1 MLAESR
7 GAARAAL
14 AVACVVILSIAF
26 LAGRAT
32 IAGQKQP
39 VVPGP
44 YRVVDGVSLGFAQT
58 EAGAEAAA
66 AHYLLELERA
76 MDTLSAQR
84 TATVA
89 GLVSTSSEARAIGAH
104 AASVIALEQSH
115 GAPLRRV
122 AVSTD
127 PVSYS
132 AAAAQ
137 ITDLESWIYATS
149 SQEALWAIES
159 VSLTWQDGD
168 WRVSAIV
175 GAAPSANESLADL
188 RRQLTF
194 PGAGDAS
201 VR

>member
-1 MLAESR
+1 MLAEPR
-7 GAARAAL
+7 VATRAAI

-32 IAGQKQP
+32 SAGQKPP

-44 YRVVDGVSLGFAQT
+44 YRVVDGVSLGFAHT
-58 EAGAEAAA
+58 EVGAEAAA

-84 TATVA
+84 TTTVSA
-89 GLVSTSSEARAIGAH
+89 LVATSSEARAIGAH

-132 AAAAQ
+132 ASTAQ
-137 ITDLESWIYATS
+137 ITVLESWIYATS
-149 SQEALWAIES
+149 AQEALWAIER

-168 WRVSAIV
+168 WRVTAIA
-175 GAAPSANESLADL
+175 GAAPAANESLADL
-188 RRQLTF
+188 RSQLTF
-194 PGAGDAS
+194 PGPGDAS

>member
-7 GAARAAL
+7 VATRSAL
-14 AVACVVILSIAF
+14 VVAFVVIVSIVFA
-26 LAGRAT
+26 AGRAT
-32 IAGQKQP
+32 IAGQKP
-39 VVPGP
+39 SVVPGP
-44 YRVVDGVSLGFAQT
+44 YRVVDGVAVSFAHTQ
-58 EAGAEAAA
+58 AGAEAAA

-84 TATVA
+84 TATVSA
-89 GLVSTSSEARAIGAH
+89 LVSTRNEARVIGAH

-132 AAAAQ
+132 ASAAQ
-137 ITDLESWIYATS
+137 ITVLESWIYATS
-149 SQEALWAIES
+149 AQEALWAIER

-168 WRVSAIV
+168 WRVAGIT

-188 RRQLTF
+188 RSQLTF
-194 PGAGDAS
+194 PGSGDAS